1 MALSGFLVPFATG
14 ALTKAQDIRDEQD
27 EISGAMID
35 ESSKHWRS
43 KFEAERERI
52 KKKKE
57 LYSEI
62 ENGWGKSIAE
72 VMSHLG
78 FLDDGNTEKAY
89 AWLKEIGPENIAKFK
104 NLKPEDYKSVFL
116 ENADRI
122 TKSIE
127 SKENVLAKNSNR
139 EGLKS
144 MSDLFFGDTIR
155 KKGGKLDTARQFLFG
170 GPILRE
176 KDIEASRLQLAK
188 EIKAEDPTLEPPD
201 EALLKTFEDL
211 ELGPISLG
219 DGGTTHG
226 VSDSEVRLRGNI
238 ASDVALASVGLSNK
252 YKRLEGGNV
261 QFIDFSDADHTLYTA
276 ANVLVSR
283 AFNVKGFDINQ
294 YREIGALVGKYLNKN
309 QVLANN
315 QYQKF
320 INDATKIQLKD
331 KTFRVDPIINITKE
345 NPSGEFNKTGYDY
358 WLLQNAQMVAAYMAD
373 DALRPMF
380 RIKFGGGAYLAY
392 FNKLDEEIAATA
404 SGD

>member
-127 SKENVLAKNSNR
+127 SKENVLAKNSSR

-188 EIKAEDPTLEPPD
+188 EIDKEKATLEEPD
-201 EALLKTFEDL
+201 KQLLDVISTL
-211 ELGPISLG
+211 PLGPIADASG
-219 DGGTTHG
+219 AGFTA
-226 VSDSEVRLRGNI
+226 SEFRLRQTD
-238 ASDVALASVGLSNK
+238 ATDVALASLGLSGK
-252 YKRLEGGNV
+252 YTVENGEIKPISFTDLDGLQYAYASELISKAFLVEGFNLDTYKQAGTV
-261 QFIDFSDADHTLYTA
+261 TA
-276 ANVLVSR
+276 NIIRNDL
-283 AFNVKGFDINQ
+283 N
-294 YREIGALVGKYLNKN
+294 LVGKSYVNFKN
-309 QVLANN
+309 AAP
-315 QYQKF
+315 
-320 INDATKIQLKD
+320 ATVELL
-331 KTFRVDPIINITKE
+331 PEITKDGKKAFNQAGYNVFLQSNVE
-345 NPSGEFNKTGYDY
+345 LLAKFAASKSYTHRQLIIERFGDGTYRKYFQKYLEDLDQNPPN
-358 WLLQNAQMVAAYMAD
+358 
-373 DALRPMF
+373 
-380 RIKFGGGAYLAY
+380 
-392 FNKLDEEIAATA
+392 
-404 SGD
+404 

>member
-35 ESSKHWRS
+35 ESSTHWRA
-43 KFEAERERI
+43 KFDTERERI

-62 ENGWGKSIAE
+62 EIGWGKPIAE
-72 VMSHLG
+72 IMGHLG
-78 FLDDGNTEKAY
+78 FLDDGDTEKAY

-116 ENADRI
+116 ENADQI

-127 SKENVLAKNSNR
+127 SKENVLAKNSTR
-139 EGLKS
+139 EGLKH
-144 MSDLFFGDTIR
+144 MSDLYFGDTIR
-155 KKGGKLDTARQFLFG
+155 KEGGKLDTARQFLFG
-170 GPILRE
+170 GPILGE

-188 EIKAEDPTLEPPD
+188 EIRAEEPTLEPPD

-219 DGGTTHG
+219 DGKTAQG

-238 ASDVALASVGLSNK
+238 ATDVALASVGLSNK

-261 QFIDFSDADHTLYTA
+261 QFIDFSEADHTLYTA
-276 ANVLVSR
+276 ANVLISR
-283 AFNVKGFDINQ
+283 AFNIKDFDINQ

-315 QYQKF
+315 QYQNF
-320 INDATKIQLKD
+320 IAWAVKEDKRIDAII
-331 KTFRVDPIINITKE
+331 KTPDDPK
-345 NPSGEFNKTGYDY
+345 GVFNQEGYDY
-358 WLLQNAQMVAAYMAD
+358 WVLQNAQMVAAYLAD

-380 RIKFGGGAYLAY
+380 RIKFGGGAYIAY
-392 FNKLDEEIAATA
+392 FDKLDEQIAANK
-404 SGD
+404 D

>member
-116 ENADRI
+116 ENADQI

-127 SKENVLAKNSNR
+127 SKENVLAKNSSR
-139 EGLKS
+139 EGLKN
-144 MSDLFFGDTIR
+144 MSDLYFGDTIR

-170 GPILRE
+170 GPILGE

-188 EIKAEDPTLEPPD
+188 EIRAEDPTLEPPD
-201 EALLKTFEDL
+201 EALLKTFADL
-211 ELGPISLG
+211 DLGPISLG
-219 DGGTTHG
+219 DGTTKG
-226 VSDSEVRLRGNI
+226 MTYSEERARENI
-238 ASDVALASVGLSNK
+238 GIDVALSAAG
-252 YKRLEGGNV
+252 LEGTYSRVEGGPI
-261 QFIDFSDADHTLYTA
+261 QFTDFTQSDHTLYAA
-276 ANVLVSR
+276 ANVLISR
-283 AFNVKGFDINQ
+283 EFNKPTFNWDT

-309 QVLANN
+309 SVLANN
-315 QYQKF
+315 EYKNF
-320 INDATKIQLKD
+320 IDWAVKEEQRVDATI
-331 KTFRVDPIINITKE
+331 KTPE
-345 NPSGEFNKTGYDY
+345 NPKGVFNQKGYEY
-358 WLLQNAQMVAAYMAD
+358 WVLQNAQMIAAYMAD
-373 DALRPMF
+373 DALRPVF
-380 RIKFGGGAYLAY
+380 RIKYGDGAFLAY
-392 FNKLDEEIAATA
+392 FDKLDEEIAANA
-404 SGD
+404 DSGG

>member
-14 ALTKAQDIRDEQD
+14 ALEKAQDIRDEQD

-78 FLDDGNTEKAY
+78 FLDDGDTEKAY

-116 ENADRI
+116 ENADQI

-127 SKENVLAKNSNR
+127 SKENVLAKNSSR
-139 EGLKS
+139 EGLKN
-144 MSDLFFGDTIR
+144 MSDLYFGDTIR

-170 GPILRE
+170 GPILGE

-188 EIKAEDPTLEPPD
+188 EIRAEDPTLEPPD

-219 DGGTTHG
+219 DGGTTQG

-238 ASDVALASVGLSNK
+238 ATDVALASVGLSNK

-294 YREIGALVGKYLNKN
+294 YREIGAIVGKYLNKN

-315 QYQKF
+315 EYQKF
-320 INDATKIQLKD
+320 INDANKIQLKD
-331 KTFRVDPIINITKE
+331 KTFRIDPMID
-345 NPSGEFNKTGYDY
+345 GEFNKTGYDY

-392 FNKLDEEIAATA
+392 FNKLDEEIAAN
-404 SGD
+404 SS

>member
-14 ALTKAQDIRDEQD
+14 ALTKAQEIRDEQD

-35 ESSKHWRS
+35 ESSTHWRA
-43 KFEAERERI
+43 KFDTERERI

-62 ENGWGKSIAE
+62 EIGWGKPIAE
-72 VMSHLG
+72 IMSHLG
-78 FLDDGNTEKAY
+78 FLDDGDTEKAY

-116 ENADRI
+116 ENADQI

-127 SKENVLAKNSNR
+127 SKENVLAKNSTR
-139 EGLKS
+139 EGLKH
-144 MSDLFFGDTIR
+144 MSDLYFGDTIR
-155 KKGGKLDTARQFLFG
+155 KEGGKLDTARQFLFG
-170 GPILRE
+170 GPILGE

-188 EIKAEDPTLEPPD
+188 EIRAEEPTLEPPD

-219 DGGTTHG
+219 DGRTAQG

-238 ASDVALASVGLSNK
+238 ATDVALASVGLSNK

-261 QFIDFSDADHTLYTA
+261 QFIDFSEADHTLYTA
-276 ANVLVSR
+276 ANVLISR
-283 AFNVKGFDINQ
+283 AFNIKDFDINQ

-315 QYQKF
+315 QYQNF
-320 INDATKIQLKD
+320 IAWAN
-331 KTFRVDPIINITKE
+331 KE
-345 NPSGEFNKTGYDY
+345 NKRIDAIIKTPDDPKGVFNQDGYDY
-358 WLLQNAQMVAAYMAD
+358 WVLQNAQMVAAYLAD

-380 RIKFGGGAYLAY
+380 RIKFGGGAYIAY
-392 FNKLDEEIAATA
+392 FDKLDEQIAANK
-404 SGD
+404 D